1 MSRAEA
7 EVHSGCN
14 PLAPLERRFAV
25 RLGDVAEIVMGQSPP
40 GDAVNP
46 DGGVPLLNGP
56 TEFGEHNPIP
66 LQYTTEPKR
75 IAEVGDILFCVRG
88 STTGRMNWADQEY
101 AIGRGIAAIR
111 HSTNA
116 SLQPFVRAVI
126 ETRLPTLLKQATGST
141 FPNVSR
147 HHLTH
152 IPYPPLHLDEQ
163 RKIAEVLGA
172 LNARIELNRCM
183 CETLEE
189 MAQSLYKA
197 WFVDFEPVRAKMEGR
212 WCEGESLPGFP
223 AEIYHLFPDELA
235 DSQLG
240 LIPAGSR
247 PAALGDVIDIHDF
260 RRVPLSKPERQ
271 RRKGPFRYYGAAGI
285 VDYVDDFLF
294 DGRFILVGEDG
305 SVVSDDGGPM
315 VQYVWGQFWVNNHAH
330 VLSGANGV
338 STEHLWLI
346 LNNISIRPFVTG
358 AVQPKL
364 NQRNLKSIPVLVP
377 SRQTVRAFERV
388 IAPLLALLRQAQDES
403 RLLEHARATFLPK
416 LISGELRV
424 SVSAAGQN

>member
-14 PLAPLERRFAV
+14 PLAPLERPFAV

-46 DGGVPLLNGP
+46 DAGVPLLNGP

-75 IAEVGDILFCVRG
+75 IAEAGDILFCVRG

-163 RKIAEVLGA
+163 RKVAEVLGA
-172 LNARIELNRCM
+172 LNARIELNRRM

-189 MAQSLYKA
+189 MAQALYKA
-197 WFVDFEPVRAKMEGR
+197 WFVDFEPVRAKMAGR
-212 WCEGESLPGFP
+212 WREGQSLSGLP
-223 AEIYHLFPDELA
+223 AEIFHVFPNVLV

-240 LIPAGSR
+240 PIPDKWQIGQLGDAIGLEYGKALKASDRKFGSVPVYGSNGQIGWHDESIVEGPGIVIGRKGNPGSVCRSHADFFPIDTTFYAVIRDAGLTFEFLYYLLKWQRLSSVTSDSAVPGLNRNLAYASVFSR
-247 PAALGDVIDIHDF
+247 PTDEAIAAF
-260 RRVPLSKPERQ
+260 SE
-271 RRKGPFRYYGAAGI
+271 
-285 VDYVDDFLF
+285 
-294 DGRFILVGEDG
+294 
-305 SVVSDDGGPM
+305 VVKSLWSSEKQM
-315 VQYVWGQFWVNNHAH
+315 EAS
-330 VLSGANGV
+330 SG
-338 STEHLWLI
+338 
-346 LNNISIRPFVTG
+346 
-358 AVQPKL
+358 
-364 NQRNLKSIPVLVP
+364 NL
-377 SRQTVRAFERV
+377 R
-388 IAPLLALLRQAQDES
+388 ES
-403 RLLEHARATFLPK
+403 RDALLPK
-416 LISGELRV
+416 LISGEIRIGASEEV
-424 SVSAAGQN
+424 AEAVGC